1 MPIRFRCTHC
11 QKLLGI
17 AHRKAGTMV
26 PCPKCGRETLVPQG
40 EQEPS
45 LPPTGGAGPA
55 AGAPPPPGPDVP
67 LFEQRNFEA
76 LLNDGGGQAQ
86 PSILGARAPV
96 PPAAPGRVARPGPG
110 SPDVEPLGPVPTGPQ
125 MPPGGFVLTRRQA
138 TVLTVAIVV
147 VMVLAFGAGLLVGR
161 YFL

>member
-17 AHRKAGTMV
+17 AHRKAGTLV
-26 PCPKCGRETLVPQG
+26 PCPKCGLETLVPQSD
-40 EQEPS
+40 QEPS
-45 LPPTGGAGPA
+45 PPPPTPGPAGGPA
-55 AGAPPPPGPDVP
+55 APDVP
-67 LFEQRNFEA
+67 LFEQGNFDA
-76 LLNDGGGQAQ
+76 LLNDGGQAQ

-96 PPAAPGRVARPGPG
+96 PPGVGRVARPGPG
-110 SPDVEPLGPVPTGPQ
+110 SPDVEPVGPVPIGPPV
-125 MPPGGFVLTRRQA
+125 PPGGFVLTKRQA

-147 VMVLAFGAGLLVGR
+147 VLVLAFGVGLLVGH